1 MPVHW
6 TKQGLK
12 NYHTI
17 PRHLCH
23 DTGDWLAA
31 LLIGATLLKD
41 GLSCRIQPV
50 KRPMVSRSGEKKNG
64 VSCQV
69 SCEVNSIHFFFHLQ
83 MSQRQYVW
91 MKLYQLGPR
100 GLPWISPPFLLLGKL
115 SGALV
120 VIAVLRTAALLFG
133 ATQNGAWLG
142 VPLAGVANALTDL
155 WQTALVWPKSKNC
168 TSDGLVPGGFLHHV
182 EAVPIS
188 FNVLWQQICYMP
200 KTSTSGLLPK
210 ASL

>member
-1 MPVHW
+1 
-6 TKQGLK
+6 
-12 NYHTI
+12 
-17 PRHLCH
+17 
-23 DTGDWLAA
+23 
-31 LLIGATLLKD
+31 
-41 GLSCRIQPV
+41 
-50 KRPMVSRSGEKKNG
+50 
-64 VSCQV
+64 
-69 SCEVNSIHFFFHLQ
+69 
-83 MSQRQYVW
+83 

-100 GLPWISPPFLLLGKL
+100 SLPWISPPFLLLGKL

-133 ATQNGAWLG
+133 ATHHGAWLG

-155 WQTALVWPKSKNC
+155 WQTALVWPKSSRKY
-168 TSDGLVPGGFLHHV
+168 TSDGLVPGGFLHHA